1 MPASASDRA
10 PWFAPHAWAELAQ
23 PLGLHPEQA
32 VVLALSGGADSVYLL
47 HVLAAAR
54 PAPALRVCHVDHG
67 LRGAES
73 RADAQFCEQLCA
85 RLGLPYE
92 GVRIELDPEAP
103 GLEERARRA
112 RYRALAATAR
122 ACGARVLLTAHHQDD
137 RLETLLLRWLRGT
150 HPAGWDGLRTRLV
163 LEAQL
168 DAALE
173 PTQAALELA
182 GRAASAARPDP
193 LVVLRPLLALRRAE
207 IRMRLAAAGH
217 EWREDSS
224 NRDLARARNRVR
236 HGLVPLV
243 EAALGR
249 SAREGL
255 LEFAANAA
263 ALESE
268 LALRTAPLAWQ
279 RAAYAVGEHGSR
291 VGVLPRAALMSLPQ
305 PLARRALARL
315 VRERSGSAPGAR
327 LLALILADLARGRS
341 LRRSLPG
348 GYTLWLRAHEVLLL
362 PPRAPSAGAPQ
373 AWLPFAELAG
383 RLALPPG
390 FSAPLALPGEV
401 ALPDGERIS
410 ARLAPP
416 RASASLPRSHHA
428 VELDADGLD
437 ALSVR
442 WPRSGDRFH
451 GLGAPGSKS
460 LRRFLADAGVPR
472 ELRARMPL
480 VCSGSDILWVAGLRP
495 CEQRR
500 IRPSTRERLRLE
512 LSGPLSA
519 PAAAQLATQL
529 ESEVE
534 HERELGLLDLWSGAR
549 ANARQTD

>member
-1 MPASASDRA
+1 MSAPASDRA

-23 PLGLHPEQA
+23 PLGLHPEQP
-32 VVLALSGGADSVYLL
+32 VLLALSGGADSVYLL

-54 PAPALRVCHVDHG
+54 PAPSLRVCHVDHG

-73 RADAQFCEQLCA
+73 RADADFCERLCA
-85 RLGLPYE
+85 SLGLPYE
-92 GVRIELDPEAP
+92 GVRVELEPDAP

-112 RYRALAATAR
+112 RYRALAAAAR

-173 PTQAALELA
+173 S
-182 GRAASAARPDP
+182 AASADGDTTRPDP

-207 IRMRLAAAGH
+207 IRARLAAAGLA
-217 EWREDSS
+217 WREDSS

-236 HGLVPLV
+236 HGLMPLV
-243 EAALGR
+243 EAALGS

-279 RAAYAVGEHGSR
+279 RAAYAVGEQGSR

-362 PPRAPSAGAPQ
+362 PPRAPRTGAPQ

-390 FSAPLALPGEV
+390 FCAPLPLPGEV

-410 ARLAPP
+410 ARLAAP
-416 RASASLPRSHHA
+416 RASASLPRSSCA
-428 VELDADGLD
+428 VELDAEGLD
-437 ALSVR
+437 SLSVR

-472 ELRARMPL
+472 ELRERMPL

-519 PAAAQLATQL
+519 PALARPA
-529 ESEVE
+529 SE
-534 HERELGLLDLWSGAR
+534 HERTAEHERGLDLLDLWGNAR
-549 ANARQTD
+549 ASAVHAD

>member
-1 MPASASDRA
+1 MSDPASERA

-23 PLGLHPEQA
+23 PLGLHPEQP
-32 VVLALSGGADSVYLL
+32 VLLALSGGADSVYLL
-47 HVLAAAR
+47 HVLANAR

-73 RADAQFCEQLCA
+73 RADADFCERLCA
-85 RLGLPYE
+85 RLGVSFE
-92 GVRIELDPEAP
+92 CVRVELEAEAP

-112 RYRALAATAR
+112 RYRALAAVAR
-122 ACGARVLLTAHHQDD
+122 ARGARVLLTAHHQDD

-173 PTQAALELA
+173 SEPVGETT
-182 GRAASAARPDP
+182 AARPDP

-207 IRMRLAAAGH
+207 IRARLASAGL

-243 EAALGR
+243 EAALG
-249 SAREGL
+249 SGAREGL

-291 VGVLPRAALMSLPQ
+291 MGVLPRAALMSLPQ

-362 PPRAPSAGAPQ
+362 PPRAARRGAPQ

-390 FSAPLALPGEV
+390 FSAPLGIPGEV

-416 RASASLPRSHHA
+416 RSSTSLPRSQVA
-428 VELDADGLD
+428 VELDAEGLD
-437 ALSVR
+437 ALTVR
-442 WPRSGDRFH
+442 WPRSGDRFY

-472 ELRARMPL
+472 ELRERMPL
-480 VCSGSDILWVAGLRP
+480 VCSGSDIVWVAGLRP

-519 PAAAQLATQL
+519 PARAQRAPEHELELEPQRGLAQL
-529 ESEVE
+529 E
-534 HERELGLLDLWSGAR
+534 LWSRAGALH
-549 ANARQTD
+549 AD